1 MTRCAAIAHCRPS
14 ESSAACALL
23 RRSLRYDCRCR
34 SSYRALSRHDLA
46 VLPRVTPFH
55 TANERIRCELSVG
68 AHGTGVDCSNA
79 RRGAS
84 LNWSGGGYLWP
95 VRVPASAR
103 SRNVRAGTRLAIHV
117 PTRTGWCIS
126 AAPTAPPCAAHTPR
140 HTGFPGRP
148 LRRTAG
154 VIHTSEWP
162 SFAGH
167 RNQELR
173 VVEVI

>member
-95 VRVPASAR
+95 VRAPALAR
-103 SRNVRAGTRLAIHV
+103 SRNAPAGTRLAIHV
-117 PTRTGWCIS
+117 PTDGLVYFCRAYRTAMRCTHS
-126 AAPTAPPCAAHTPR
+126 ATHGVSWSASASH
-140 HTGFPGRP
+140 
-148 LRRTAG
+148 AG